1 MRFSVQKARMSVD
14 LKTLEAQALE
24 LTPEERALLVDRL
37 LTSLFED
44 HDIEAEWVAEVER
57 RIEDIEQGRSR
68 LVSLEESLKK
78 ARAAIK

>member
-1 MRFSVQKARMSVD
+1 MSVD

-37 LTSLFED
+37 LTRLFED

-68 LVSLEESLKK
+68 LVSLEESLRK

>member
-1 MRFSVQKARMSVD
+1 MSVD

>member
-1 MRFSVQKARMSVD
+1 MSVD

-24 LTPEERALLVDRL
+24 LTPEERVLLVDRL